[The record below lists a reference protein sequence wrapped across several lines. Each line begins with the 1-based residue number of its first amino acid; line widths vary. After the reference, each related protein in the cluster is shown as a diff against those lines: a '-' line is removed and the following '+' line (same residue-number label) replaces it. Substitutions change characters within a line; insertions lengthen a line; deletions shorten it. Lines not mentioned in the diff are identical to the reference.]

1 AVPAMAVAV
10 GVDVAVAVAVAVPV
24 AVAVLQV
31 PALIEPAPAV
41 VAVAGPQVVLFLASR
56 AVVAQLARRHR
67 QEQAVVPVDQ
77 LHVADDEG
85 VVERQRAERLEA
97 AAVLTAEVDPY
108 FRQFHD
114 TPRDKRR
121 GRPEPSDPISGPRT
135 KPRRTTRSVNFS
147 APTHRCRKVIH
158 GERKRS
164 KAVRPTA

>member
-1 AVPAMAVAV
+1 MAMAVAV
-10 GVDVAVAVAVAVPV
+10 GMAVAVAVAVPV

-41 VAVAGPQVVLFLASR
+41 VAVAGPQVVLFLARR

-77 LHVADDEG
+77 LDVPDDEG

-97 AAVLTAEVDPY
+97 AAVLTTEVDPY

-114 TPRDKRR
+114 APRDKGR
-121 GRPEPSDPISGPRT
+121 GRPEPSDQISEPRT
-135 KPRRTTRSVNFS
+135 EPQRTTRS
-147 APTHRCRKVIH
+147 
-158 GERKRS
+158 
-164 KAVRPTA
+164 